1 METPTVTNTPEVTDT
16 PTVMETPAVMETPTA
31 TETPTVVKAPTSAKS
46 PTSTVAAP
54 HPHPHPVPAEPAP
67 PVRVAV
73 VVGSNREGC
82 FGPVVADWL
91 LSRIRERD
99 DLTVEVVDV
108 AGVELPTTL
117 APTPGATAALASV
130 TPRLAAADAFVV
142 LTPEYNHSYP
152 AGLKN
157 LIDWHYTE
165 WRAKPVAL
173 VSYGG
178 LAGGLRAVEH
188 LRQVFAELHAV
199 TVRDT
204 VSFHGASAAFD
215 AEGRPRDAVGPA
227 AAVTAMLDQLDWWAR
242 ALREAKARR
251 PYAA

>member
-1 METPTVTNTPEVTDT
+1 MNTTTHP
-16 PTVMETPAVMETPTA
+16 P
-31 TETPTVVKAPTSAKS
+31 VV
-46 PTSTVAAP
+46 
-54 HPHPHPVPAEPAP
+54 P

-73 VVGSNREGC
+73 VVGSNRQGR

-91 LSRIRERD
+91 LGRVRERD
-99 DLTVEVVDV
+99 DLVPDVVDV
-108 AGVELPTTL
+108 AEVALPTTL
-117 APTPGATAALASV
+117 SPTPEAKDALAGV
-130 TPRLAAADAFVV
+130 TPKLADADAYVV
-142 LTPEYNHSYP
+142 LTPEYNHSFP

-178 LAGGLRAVEH
+178 VSGGLRAVEH

-204 VSFHGASAAFD
+204 VSFHGAGAAFD
-215 AEGRPRDAVGPA
+215 AEGQPRDASGPA
-227 AAVTAMLDQLDWWAR
+227 AAAKVMLDQLVWWAR
-242 ALREAKARR
+242 ALREAKERS
-251 PYAA
+251 PYAG